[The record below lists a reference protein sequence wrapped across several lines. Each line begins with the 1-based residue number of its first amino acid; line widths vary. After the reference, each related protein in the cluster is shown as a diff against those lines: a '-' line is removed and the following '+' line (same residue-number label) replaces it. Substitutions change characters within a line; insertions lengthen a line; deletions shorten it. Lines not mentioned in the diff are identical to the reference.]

1 MSDGTIDEDF
11 SLAFAREV
19 EVAGQLGSPTTPM
32 VSQSNNVV
40 EDYSDIEKHG
50 IVEVVGDD
58 KGGRKIIMVSA
69 CMLPPNKELDNQK
82 FLRWDIY
89 LYIKCDSSGWY
100 KIKWESIII
109 SPDFYVNQYENKPT
123 LLIIGHNFSDGFL
136 QKWLTIYNCYRYL
149 KVTLDRYVDI
159 DYTIV
164 YFHHGLKTS
173 NKPPL
178 SWLWGL
184 YKVLDR
190 RYKKNLKSL
199 YIVHPTSF
207 IRVVYNFFKP
217 IIRYTIIFVLT

>member
-1 MSDGTIDEDF
+1 M
-11 SLAFAREV
+11 AF
-19 EVAGQLGSPTTPM
+19 
-32 VSQSNNVV
+32 
-40 EDYSDIEKHG
+40 
-50 IVEVVGDD
+50 
-58 KGGRKIIMVSA
+58 
-69 CMLPPNKELDNQK
+69 
-82 FLRWDIY
+82 
-89 LYIKCDSSGWY
+89 Y
-100 KIKWESIII
+100 KN
-109 SPDFYVNQYENKPT
+109 D
-123 LLIIGHNFSDGFL
+123 
-136 QKWLTIYNCYRYL
+136 LTIYNCYRYL